1 MRSVGSPQ
9 IITENG
15 RWVTADAGFL
25 LTRVINQKDTHQK
38 YIGVDATM
46 ANLMRPGMYDAYHH
60 ITVLSGREDFNPDA
74 TEAVNVVGSLCEN
87 NDQFA
92 KKRILP
98 KLEIGDIAVIHTAG
112 AHGHAMGFQ
121 YNAKLRSAEA
131 LVDGDKSWLI
141 RRAETEAD
149 YFATLI
155 DNPMGELNV
164 PAN

>member
-1 MRSVGSPQ
+1 MSSVGSPQ

-15 RWVTADAGFL
+15 RWITADAGFL
-25 LTRVINQKDTHQK
+25 LTRVINHKDTHQK
-38 YIGVDATM
+38 YIGVDANM

-60 ITVLSGREDFNPDA
+60 ISVLSGRKDFDPGQ
-74 TEAVNVVGSLCEN
+74 TEVVNVVGSLCEN

-92 KKRILP
+92 KKRTLP
-98 KLEIGDIAVIHTAG
+98 KLAQGDIAVIHTAG

-121 YNAKLRSAEA
+121 YNAKLRSAEV
-131 LVDGDKSWLI
+131 LLEDKKPQLI

-155 DNPMGELNV
+155 DESV
-164 PAN
+164 VV